1 MKPLAAF
8 LFVAA
13 PLAVSLCAQSP
24 IKWEHDY
31 QSALKRAKAEHKVIF
46 MDLWTEWC
54 GPCQFLQKVVF
65 PSAEGQAAL
74 AKVVPFSALV
84 QKRDGTPI
92 AEGTKLSQTFKL
104 NAFPTMVILDADG
117 KELRRQVGAFRSGAE
132 FAVWLDAN
140 ID

>member
-1 MKPLAAF
+1 MKPLAA
-8 LFVAA
+8 LLLLAA
-13 PLAVSLCAQSP
+13 PLAVSLSAQSP
-24 IKWEHDY
+24 AKWEHDY

-54 GPCQFLQKVVF
+54 GPCLYLQKNVF

-84 QKRDGTPI
+84 QKRDGTPV
-92 AEGTKLSQTFKL
+92 AEGTRLSETFKL

-117 KELRRQVGAFRSGAE
+117 KELRRQVGAFRTGAE
-132 FAVWLDAN
+132 FAGWLGAK
-140 ID
+140 